1 LPRKRPWMC
10 HRLWVANERSAV
22 AVVFDHRRLVLTA
35 RGVLLV
41 LCTGLTAADYS
52 GGAALRVTALLA
64 VALLASLP
72 VRQAGLARAQ
82 PYFEAGASTAV
93 ILAGDGPHEQL
104 LPYLLVPGLHA
115 GLAFGAVA
123 SVSTVGISALV
134 MIVGRLVGPLTS
146 RDLVEFSRMAAEWLL
161 LALAAGMLGSWVR
174 RISSQSRSPTN
185 ESYAA
190 AYRLISQLRTV
201 SRQLSSGLDAVSI
214 GQSLLQS
221 LRAKVLFDRGAVY
234 TRTQGGRLVPLA
246 FEGCARVDWDAS
258 MSGGSLFGEAWST
271 QQPMARS
278 TGFGGEQGVWSA
290 AIPLR
295 IGLRTFGVVAIER
308 QDDGAVTPED
318 LHDCMS
324 IIDEAALRLETALLF
339 ADVRSIATAE
349 ERRRLAREIHDG
361 IAQELASLG
370 YVIDE
375 LRARSRGGDLERPL
389 RDLRTEVTRII
400 SELRLSIFDLRSEVQ
415 PNAGL
420 GAALSD
426 YTRSI
431 GAASPMR
438 VHLELDEGPQ
448 RLSSESEA
456 ELLRIAQE
464 SMTNARKHASATNL
478 WVACHVDPPYA
489 LLRVEDDGRGLGSRR
504 ADSFGLEIM
513 RERAGRI
520 GGRLIVGDRPAGG
533 TFVEVVVGSPRTEDA
548 DSRNPIRRDASVHDR
563 AAG

>member
-1 LPRKRPWMC
+1 MC

-22 AVVFDHRRLVLTA
+22 AVIFDHRRLVLTA

-41 LCTGLTAADYS
+41 LCTGLTAALYS
-52 GGAALRVTALLA
+52 GVGDALRIAALLA
-64 VALLASLP
+64 VALVASLP
-72 VRQAGLARAQ
+72 VRHAGLARAQ
-82 PYFEAGASTAV
+82 PYFEAGTSTAV
-93 ILAGDGPHEQL
+93 ILTGNGPHEQL
-104 LPYLLVPGLHA
+104 LPYLLVPGLHS
-115 GLAFGAVA
+115 GLAFGAIA

-134 MIVGRLVGPLTS
+134 MLVSRLVGLTT
-146 RDLVEFSRMAAEWLL
+146 RDVVDFSIAAAEWLL
-161 LALAAGMLGSWVR
+161 LALAAGMLASWVR
-174 RISSQSRSPTN
+174 RIGIHSRSPTN

-221 LRAKVLFDRGAVY
+221 LRVEVLFDRGAVY
-234 TRTQGGRLVPLA
+234 TRTRGGRLVPLA

-258 MSGGSLFGEAWST
+258 MSAGSLFGEAWST

-278 TGFGGEQGVWSA
+278 TGFGGEPDIWSA
-290 AIPLR
+290 VLPLR

-318 LHDCMS
+318 LHNCMS
-324 IIDEAALRLETALLF
+324 ITDEAALRLETALLF
-339 ADVRSIATAE
+339 AEVRSIATAE

-375 LRARSRGGDLERPL
+375 LRARSRGGDLELPL

-426 YTRSI
+426 YTRSV

-438 VHLELDEGPQ
+438 VHLELDERPQ

-464 SMTNARKHASATNL
+464 SITNARKHACASNL

-489 LLRVEDDGRGLGSRR
+489 FLRVEDDGRGLGSRR
-504 ADSFGLEIM
+504 VDSFGLEIM
-513 RERAGRI
+513 KERADRI
-520 GGRLIVGDRPAGG
+520 GGRLNVGDRPSGG